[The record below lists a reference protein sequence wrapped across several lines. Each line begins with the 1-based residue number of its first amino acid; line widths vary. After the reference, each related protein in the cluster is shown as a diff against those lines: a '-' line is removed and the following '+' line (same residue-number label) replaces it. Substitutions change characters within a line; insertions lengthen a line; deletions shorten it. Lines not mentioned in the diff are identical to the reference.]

1 MKNSILILLSLFILY
16 SCQENNEKKVNPVN
30 QYTIEQFLENEN
42 SFANGFSPDKK
53 NILLTSN
60 RSGVYNIYNI
70 LSNGEQLIPITKSD
84 SASVFGISFFPK
96 DDRILFRMDGNGDEI
111 FKIFMK
117 DSSGIKNLTPLKNV
131 RALFRGWSKDGKSFF
146 YGSNERNAKFMDHY
160 EMDIETFESTLI
172 YQNNDGMSYGG
183 MSEDKK
189 YILLTKSINTNDS
202 DLFLLNNQTKD
213 ILKINENL
221 SSNSPQDFAPDGN
234 SFYYTTDDN
243 SEFSYLMSY
252 NLKDGSKSKV
262 LEKKWDITNFY
273 FTRNG
278 KYKILFTNEDAK
290 SVMEVKDVST
300 GEI

>member
-131 RALFRGWSKDGKSFF
+131 RALFRGWSKDG
-146 YGSNERNAKFMDHY
+146 
-160 EMDIETFESTLI
+160 
-172 YQNNDGMSYGG
+172 
-183 MSEDKK
+183 
-189 YILLTKSINTNDS
+189 LTTP
-202 DLFLLNNQTKD
+202 
-213 ILKINENL
+213 NL
-221 SSNSPQDFAPDGN
+221 R
-234 SFYYTTDDN
+234 YT
-243 SEFSYLMSY
+243 
-252 NLKDGSKSKV
+252 
-262 LEKKWDITNFY
+262 
-273 FTRNG
+273 
-278 KYKILFTNEDAK
+278 
-290 SVMEVKDVST
+290 
-300 GEI
+300 